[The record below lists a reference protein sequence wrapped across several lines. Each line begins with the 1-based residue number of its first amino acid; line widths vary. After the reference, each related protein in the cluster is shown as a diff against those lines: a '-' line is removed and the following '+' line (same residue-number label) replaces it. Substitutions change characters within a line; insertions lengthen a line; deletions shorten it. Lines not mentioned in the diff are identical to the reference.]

1 MCEIL
6 RTFRVLVNLTGSA
19 PQNTDTSNHSVLTTT
34 ALQALRRKPPSD
46 TKKIPDRDGLYVH
59 VSPAGTI
66 AFRWDFW
73 LGGRGG
79 RRGTLT
85 LGKFPLMTL
94 AEARDALLAAKK
106 DVAAGTDPCRKK
118 LTLRR
123 SAANSGTFHSW
134 WTS

>member
-1 MCEIL
+1 MREIL
-6 RTFRVLVNLTGSA
+6 RTFRVSVNLTGSA
-19 PQNTDTSNHSVLTTT
+19 PKNTDTSNHFMLTTT

-85 LGKFPLMTL
+85 LG
-94 AEARDALLAAKK
+94 
-106 DVAAGTDPCRKK
+106 
-118 LTLRR
+118 
-123 SAANSGTFHSW
+123 
-134 WTS
+134 